1 MVNSSCFA
9 ALFAATRPF
18 TQLMSWPDT
27 VATWAAAI
35 LGLLPR
41 RKELAPGAHG
51 RSIDGS
57 SQHHGA

>member
-1 MVNSSCFA
+1 MVNSSYFA

-41 RKELAPGAHG
+41 RKELAPMAG
-51 RSIDGS
+51 RLMEAASIMGPN
-57 SQHHGA
+57 H